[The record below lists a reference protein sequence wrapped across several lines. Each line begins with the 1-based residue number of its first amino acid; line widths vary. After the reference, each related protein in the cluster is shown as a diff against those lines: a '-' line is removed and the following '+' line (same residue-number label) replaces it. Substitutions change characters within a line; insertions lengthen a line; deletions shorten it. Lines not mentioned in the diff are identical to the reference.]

1 MTNLIVGSCKK
12 RNIKRWKQ
20 STLSIV
26 ILAAV
31 LLLVMGIASTAEA
44 KTKAKAKAK
53 AQPKPTY
60 TVTTK
65 TKTLD
70 SKMTKFSTYNSNTK
84 TYYMLRSYLEKLEK
98 TGGGKLILKKG
109 TYTVTNA
116 LYVPS
121 NVTIQ
126 LEDGVTILKGTDTGT
141 EKMMPSNSILQFV
154 RPSKAQK
161 EHVYGKFEGEKNI
174 QLIGKGTATI
184 DLNYDLKTLGI
195 VMGHNQNITVDNIQ
209 FKNMNGGHFIELDAS
224 NHVVI
229 KNSSFT
235 SSLHMDGHD
244 KEGINLDTP
253 DLSTQGFTHNWSK
266 YDKQANNDVVITN
279 NVFDGLDRAIGTH
292 KYSEGSLHKN
302 VVIRNNTIQ
311 NMRSD
316 AIRVMNWSNP
326 IIENNTITNIGDK
339 SNLYDTTRGILLSG
353 VSNPT
358 IQKNTFI
365 AVPRAMQFMVWKN
378 TETGSEYK
386 PIYNTLSEENKKTLQ
401 NNIITSETENY
412 IRINNKEY
420 GDYTYPEKIYLPV
433 NTTELQ
439 Q

>member
-1 MTNLIVGSCKK
+1 MTTSKVESKKGIVKRLKK
-12 RNIKRWKQ
+12 SKQ
-20 STLSIV
+20 STFSIV
-26 ILAAV
+26 IFATVMFLM
-31 LLLVMGIASTAEA
+31 MGIASTAEA
-44 KTKAKAKAK
+44 KTKV
-53 AQPKPTY
+53 QPKPTY

-65 TKTLD
+65 SKPLD
-70 SKMTKFSTYNSNTK
+70 PKMMKFSTYNDYTK
-84 TYYMLRSYLEKLEK
+84 TYYMLRSYLEQLEK
-98 TGGGKLILKKG
+98 TSGGKLILKKG

-126 LEDGVTILKGTDTGT
+126 LEDGATIIKGTETGT
-141 EKMMPSNSILQFV
+141 EKMLPSNSIFQFV

-161 EHVYGKFEGEKNI
+161 AHVYGKFEGEKNI
-174 QLIGKGTATI
+174 QLIGKGSATI

-195 VMGHNQNITVDNIQ
+195 VMGHNQNITIDHIQ

-235 SSLHMDGHD
+235 SSLHMEGHD

-292 KYSEGSLHKN
+292 KYSEGSLHKK
-302 VVIRNNTIQ
+302 VVIRNNTLQ

-316 AIRVMNWSNP
+316 AIRVMNWSDP
-326 IIENNTITNIGDK
+326 TIENNTFENIGDK
-339 SNLYDTTRGILLSG
+339 SNPDDTTRGILLSG
-353 VSNPT
+353 VSKPI
-358 IQKNTFI
+358 IQKNTFN
-365 AVPRAMQFMVWKN
+365 AVPRAMQFMVWEN
-378 TETGSEYK
+378 TGPGSEYN
-386 PIYNTLSEENKKTLQ
+386 PIYNTLSDENKKTLQ
-401 NNIITSETENY
+401 NNVITSGTENY
-412 IRINNKEY
+412 IRINNKKY
-420 GDYTYPEKIYLPV
+420 GDYSYPEKIYLPV
-433 NTTELQ
+433 SDPVLQ
-439 Q
+439 P

>member
-1 MTNLIVGSCKK
+1 M
-12 RNIKRWKQ
+12 RKQ
-20 STLSIV
+20 FYFSAV
-26 ILAAV
+26 ILAIV
-31 LLLVMGIASTAEA
+31 FILLMGIASTAKA
-44 KTKAKAKAK
+44 KTKTKV
-53 AQPKPTY
+53 QPKPTY
-60 TVTTK
+60 TITTK

-70 SKMTKFSTYNSNTK
+70 PKMTKYSTYTNQTK

-126 LEDGVTILKGTDTGT
+126 LEDGVTVVKGTDTGT
-141 EKMMPSNSILQFV
+141 EKMLPSNSIFQFV

-161 EHVYGKFEGEKNI
+161 KHVYGKFEGEKNI

-184 DLNYDLKTLGI
+184 DVNYDLKTLGI
-195 VMGHNQNITVDNIQ
+195 VMGHNQNVTIDHIQ

-224 NHVVI
+224 NHVII
-229 KNSSFT
+229 KNSSFV
-235 SSLHMDGHD
+235 SSLHMEGHD

-253 DLSTQGFTHNWSK
+253 DLSTQGFTHDWSK
-266 YDKQANNDVVITN
+266 YDKQANNDVVITD

-292 KYSEGSLHKN
+292 KYSQGSLHNK

-326 IIENNTITNIGDK
+326 IIENNTFDNIGDN
-339 SNLYDTTRGILLSG
+339 SNPYDTTRGILLSG

-358 IQKNTFI
+358 VQNNTFI
-365 AVPRAMQFMVWKN
+365 SVPRAMQFMVWEN
-378 TETGSEYK
+378 TGPGSEYK
-386 PIYNTLSEENKKTLQ
+386 PIYNKLSDENKKMLQ
-401 NNIITSETENY
+401 NNVIENVAENF
-412 IRINNKEY
+412 IRINNKKY
-420 GDYTYPEKIYLPV
+420 DDYSYPEKIYLPV
-433 NTTELQ
+433 SAPALQ
-439 Q
+439 

>member
-1 MTNLIVGSCKK
+1 MTTLTVGSKK
-12 RNIKRWKQ
+12 RIFKWLLKGKQ

-26 ILAAV
+26 ILATVMV
-31 LLLVMGIASTAEA
+31 LIMGIASTAEA
-44 KTKAKAKAK
+44 KTKAQPKP
-53 AQPKPTY
+53 QPKPTY

-84 TYYMLRSYLEKLEK
+84 TYYMLRSYLEQLEK

-126 LEDGVTILKGTDTGT
+126 LEDGVTIVKGTDTGT
-141 EKMMPSNSILQFV
+141 EKMLPSNSIFQFI

-184 DLNYDLKTLGI
+184 DVNYDLKTLGI
-195 VMGHNQNITVDNIQ
+195 VMGHNQNITIDHVQ

-235 SSLHMDGHD
+235 SSLHMDEHD

-253 DLSTQGFTHNWSK
+253 DLATQGFTHNWSK

-292 KYSEGSLHKN
+292 KYSEGSLHNN
-302 VVIRNNTIQ
+302 VVIRDNTIL

-339 SNLYDTTRGILLSG
+339 SNPYDTTRGILLSG

-365 AVPRAMQFMVWKN
+365 EVPRAMQFMVWEN
-378 TETGSEYK
+378 TGPGSEYK
-386 PIYNTLSEENKKTLQ
+386 PIYNKLSEENKKTLQ
-401 NNIITSETENY
+401 NNVITSGTENY
-412 IRINNKEY
+412 IRINNKTY

-433 NTTELQ
+433 ISTIVQ
-439 Q
+439 